1 MPLPDAALS
10 RLAIDGGRPVRSAP
24 MPDWTAAT
32 GRRFGAE
39 EKRALARV
47 IDSGRLWR
55 VGGTE
60 VSALE
65 EEFAHL
71 IGSRFAVASTSG
83 TSALHLATAAV
94 DPDPGDE
101 MVLPAITDWG
111 TAAAIVATNAVPVFA
126 DVDPLTACMTLE
138 SVVRVITPRT
148 RAVIVVHMFGG
159 AADVDAIVA
168 YCRPRGITVIE
179 DCAQAYLTVPPGG
192 EGLAGTRGDIGCFS
206 LQQAKHISA
215 GDGGLTVTDDPAIAE
230 RMRLFADKGWPRETG
245 VRSSALFGMN
255 YRMNE
260 LTGAVA
266 RCQLQKLPQ
275 VIEDRRSI
283 GRRLLAGL
291 DDLEGLRLA
300 SNATPGSH
308 TFWFFPLFLDTQR
321 LGIDYRTFTDAMTA
335 EGVPAGGYLGV
346 PLYAMPP
353 LMEERVYGSTGFPL
367 RRPDGSA
374 RYHWGD
380 CPVAERLV
388 GSDLVVVPA
397 NENLTEQ
404 DVDDTIAAVRKV
416 HDAYA

>member
-1 MPLPDAALS
+1 MPLPDAAIG
-10 RLAIDGGRPVRSAP
+10 RLAIDGGAPLRSAP
-24 MPDWTAAT
+24 LPDWTAAS

-39 EKRALARV
+39 EKEALARV

-60 VSALE
+60 VAGLE
-65 EEFAHL
+65 REFATL
-71 IGSRFAVASTSG
+71 IGARHAVASTSG
-83 TSALHLATAAV
+83 TAALHLATAAV
-94 DPDPGDE
+94 NPDPGDE
-101 MVLPAITDWG
+101 IVLPAITDFG

-126 DVDPLTACMTLE
+126 DVDPRTACLTLE
-138 SVVRVITPRT
+138 SVERVITART

-159 AADVDAIVA
+159 ATDVDAIVA
-168 YCRPRGITVIE
+168 YCRPRGILVIE

-192 EGLAGTRGDIGCFS
+192 AGYAGTRGDIGCFS

-215 GDGGLTVTDDPAIAE
+215 GDGGLTVTDDPILAD

-275 VIEDRRSI
+275 VIADRRSI
-283 GRRLLAGL
+283 GSRLRAGL
-291 DDLEGLRLA
+291 ADLDGLHLA
-300 SNATPGSH
+300 SNIDPASH
-308 TFWFFPLFLDTQR
+308 SFWFFPLFLDTQR
-321 LGIDYRTFTDAMTA
+321 LGIDYRTFSEAMTA

-353 LMEERVYGSTGFPL
+353 LMEARVYGTTGFPL
-367 RRPDGSA
+367 RLPDGSP

-397 NENLTEQ
+397 NENLSER
-404 DVDDTIAAVRKV
+404 DVEDTIAAVRKV
-416 HDAYA
+416 HDAYV